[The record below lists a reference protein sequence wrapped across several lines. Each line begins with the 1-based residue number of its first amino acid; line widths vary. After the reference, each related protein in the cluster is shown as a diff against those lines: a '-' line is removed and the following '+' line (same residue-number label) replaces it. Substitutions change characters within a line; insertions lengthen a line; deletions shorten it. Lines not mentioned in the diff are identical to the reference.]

1 MYQVFCW
8 WPVYIPAV
16 LIHSRFS
23 RPHFCWWKQTPLR
36 DNYELAAVMC
46 LNFREHV
53 FPCKNQSPAPEMRT
67 VFRKIL
73 PRLHSICDLR
83 SQTFS
88 TTSYMGLSQNLDPP
102 SFPRYRKGIELR
114 FPNKNRPSP
123 VGKSTWHVP
132 RSRVCLSWWRLREE
146 TADVNIRRQG
156 DPKEIGGMSVP
167 IDWDRL
173 EAPCRSTQLICEK
186 KKQPVEQ
193 KKRKEPD

>member
-23 RPHFCWWKQTPLR
+23 RPHFCWWKRTPLR

-46 LNFREHV
+46 LKFREHV

-102 SFPRYRKGIELR
+102 SFPRFFGKVSNFV
-114 FPNKNRPSP
+114 FPTKTAQVRRGEIY
-123 VGKSTWHVP
+123 VVP

-146 TADVNIRRQG
+146 TADVFTFEDKAI
-156 DPKEIGGMSVP
+156 
-167 IDWDRL
+167 L
-173 EAPCRSTQLICEK
+173 K
-186 KKQPVEQ
+186 KLVVCPS
-193 KKRKEPD
+193 R

>member
-73 PRLHSICDLR
+73 PRLLSICDLR

-88 TTSYMGLSQNLDPP
+88 TTSYMGLSQNLDPLL
-102 SFPRYRKGIELR
+102 SHGIGKVSNFVFPTKTAQVLWGNLR
-114 FPNKNRPSP
+114 
-123 VGKSTWHVP
+123 GMCQGHGC
-132 RSRVCLSWWRLREE
+132 VCP
-146 TADVNIRRQG
+146 D
-156 DPKEIGGMSVP
+156 GGF
-167 IDWDRL
+167 
-173 EAPCRSTQLICEK
+173 EK
-186 KKQPVEQ
+186 KL
-193 KKRKEPD
+193 RM